1 MSLEMKEK
9 FPEFPQKFSGKFI
22 EELAEEE
29 RRVRAEEQSI
39 EKKYPKKRTVYYG
52 FGDFFDCIS
61 YVLATA
67 FYPEVGGICALIFF
81 VASTVFAVIFAD
93 ISLFALGIVGG
104 MLLGFLIRPL
114 LGYVLASLA
123 SVLSYPPY
131 ALITATL
138 SKKHAEENEVSD
150 SLAESEKKEI
160 KRDRLEELSEKNRL
174 SIEEY
179 CREFSEWADALKDD
193 YSARGEFSVMV
204 GTLGYMFHNLVRK
217 KCFDKNRDRY
227 EVMFK
232 FKVNQSLVRH
242 TYGQYVNETLE
253 FKSHSMPNLTCPL
266 EQAAMAHALADALRE
281 YVDNYYK
288 NHDFLK
294 DHEVYVK
301 YSYPEVRV
309 ILSVDKTGFESIKQ
323 LA

>member
-1 MSLEMKEK
+1 M
-9 FPEFPQKFSGKFI
+9 PFS
-22 EELAEEE
+22 A
-29 RRVRAEEQSI
+29 
-39 EKKYPKKRTVYYG
+39 
-52 FGDFFDCIS
+52 
-61 YVLATA
+61 
-67 FYPEVGGICALIFF
+67 
-81 VASTVFAVIFAD
+81 
-93 ISLFALGIVGG
+93 
-104 MLLGFLIRPL
+104 
-114 LGYVLASLA
+114 
-123 SVLSYPPY
+123 
-131 ALITATL
+131 ATL

-242 TYGQYVNETLE
+242 TYGKYVNETLE